1 MTPIGMPPNLHKQN
15 KWNHTWLIKSYKC
28 FNSPCYI
35 GTLIRTMG
43 QGYTW
48 LFHIQQS
55 LPIRPRFPQMNH
67 CQRNHLA
74 KHLCCLQRN
83 TSCQQL
89 PINEANFPLA
99 SYIKLILTSSPWMDV
114 TIPCTAFV
122 WLTWCQSRQK
132 FDSSNKACRLSHR
145 NQAFFFFIDI
155 IHQIDV
161 ATECTYTDDPYK
173 AIQGIHARCRSHRN
187 KALFCLLR
195 GSYRSLI
202 SEKCI
207 PGSGA
212 PQMKCRGSYGDFG
225 GTNSTSLSIGSLIVI
240 TGRGP
245 FLHYRKQTRKMLDK
259 NSFENIL
266 QCKKE
271 THC

>member
-145 NQAFFFFIDI
+145 NQAFFFHWHHTSNWCCDWV
-155 IHQIDV
+155 HLHGWSVQGH
-161 ATECTYTDDPYK
+161 TRYSCTMQ
-173 AIQGIHARCRSHRN
+173 AHRN
-187 KALFCLLR
+187 KALFCLLK
-195 GSYRSLI
+195 GSYCSLI